1 MLDAP
6 EDVTDVQGGEMTVME
21 MSFND
26 YMHIT
31 ECIKILK
38 EYKEGDFNERECLI
52 RIGKHYQE
60 LAK

>member
-1 MLDAP
+1 
-6 EDVTDVQGGEMTVME
+6 MTPCME
-21 MSFND
+21 MGFND

-52 RIGKHYQE
+52 RIGKHFEE
-60 LAK
+60 LKK